1 MFVLLIVQPALIE
14 WASGRDLTHFDQTL
28 HLDSD
33 LSPGVTRAGRA
44 LTLLMLCA
52 AGASCLAWFT
62 SKRRAQSRRPRP
74 HRRRRRT
81 ASAKSITARS
91 GTAEQTP
98 STAGR
103 RAARRLAAMF
113 LPVHRLL
120 IWALAFALICNVLP
134 HLVGLDPQ
142 LPLHV
147 LYGPVLILALYA
159 GRRLPHRGML
169 EAAQWSIAAT
179 LIAGLLLHPF
189 IPAATASPA
198 GFEQRVPFLDT
209 RFWGLGSGPN
219 SVAPLALVQLLL
231 QIHQRPRPSI
241 LWGVANLIA
250 ASAAI
255 TVLVWAQSQTA
266 WAAALLVLPFLLIR
280 RSLDET
286 IGRTALQAHHVVF
299 GLLGLAIGLAFIGGE
314 LIRSGAIQA
323 IADLIP
329 GAHSPVW
336 KSGTLDA
343 ATAIGDQ
350 VMTGRG
356 QIWAVA
362 LDVWRDAP
370 WTGFGGRAWDAD
382 FRFYFGL
389 PSALHAHN
397 QWLQALSV
405 SGFIGFAVLSLY
417 LIVLAWFAWKTS
429 GVSRGLT
436 LALFTV
442 IVVRMIT
449 EVPLELGYVMSADAV
464 AHLLLLYLLFAYGS
478 RQRKTARAWSARR
491 RPG

>member
-1 MFVLLIVQPALIE
+1 
-14 WASGRDLTHFDQTL
+14 
-28 HLDSD
+28 
-33 LSPGVTRAGRA
+33 
-44 LTLLMLCA
+44 
-52 AGASCLAWFT
+52 
-62 SKRRAQSRRPRP
+62 
-74 HRRRRRT
+74 
-81 ASAKSITARS
+81 
-91 GTAEQTP
+91 
-98 STAGR
+98 
-103 RAARRLAAMF
+103 MF

-120 IWALAFALICNVLP
+120 IWALAFALICNILP
-134 HLVGLDPQ
+134 HLIGLDPR
-142 LPLHV
+142 LPVHV
-147 LYGPVLILALYA
+147 LYAPVLILALYA
-159 GRRLPHRGML
+159 GRRLPHRGVL
-169 EAAQWSIAAT
+169 ETAQWSIAAT
-179 LIAGLLLHPF
+179 LISGLLLHPL

-219 SVAPLALVQLLL
+219 SVAPLALIQLLL
-231 QIHQRPRPSI
+231 QIHQRPRHSI
-241 LWGVANLIA
+241 FWVVANLIA
-250 ASAAI
+250 AAAAI

-266 WAAALLVLPFLLIR
+266 WAAALLVLPFLLMR